1 MLALCDEGGKHE
13 RCLMMQFL
21 RTKSSEW
28 RMRKDSKTILPRPVQ
43 SFLSFFHRSTPPSAR
58 VAPKATVAAAIRA
71 ADTKPEWETVRPSAL
86 LRASRPNQTAPFL
99 HFVRTGV
106 KLVGPSLLPSLSPSL
121 PPSDLPLRRTVM
133 VMGAWEAAELR

>member
-1 MLALCDEGGKHE
+1 MKDVYI
-13 RCLMMQFL
+13 MMQFL
-21 RTKSSEW
+21 RIKSSEC

-43 SFLSFFHRSTPPSAR
+43 SFPSFFHPSLGESC
-58 VAPKATVAAAIRA
+58 PKSNGGSGNPSSGHKTRMG
-71 ADTKPEWETVRPSAL
+71 DCSSVRPSAL
-86 LRASRPNQTAPFL
+86 LPSSRPNQTAPFL